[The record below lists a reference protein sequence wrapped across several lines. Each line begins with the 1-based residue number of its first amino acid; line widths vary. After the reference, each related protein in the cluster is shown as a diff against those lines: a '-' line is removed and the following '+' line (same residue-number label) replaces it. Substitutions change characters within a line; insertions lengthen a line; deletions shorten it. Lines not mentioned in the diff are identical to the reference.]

1 MLSRKSGGASW
12 VCVKECGGREGKEFS
27 VPRAVMA
34 QGLDL
39 KNWDEEKSPAT
50 ETKMRLSAILK
61 RTRSSTG
68 SRRIFPPQF
77 KIQVLDSYRNDLDCR
92 GNQRATAR
100 KYNIHRRQIQKW
112 LQCEQNL
119 RSSVEEGD
127 AGKRDGSKWMES
139 SGIGK
144 TPKKMDLV
152 KSGDGKADATLNRSA
167 MIYARL
173 SDAESAARPSLN
185 QETEVYDRQNALN
198 LKRVAQKLYPA
209 EREVRKSE
217 SRGDGDRVP
226 VGEFPLDGTGSDR
239 PAEILPKE
247 RCDADD
253 KPINAA
259 FASEAENNR
268 SRRLSMGEIH
278 QHPLPEG
285 QKLSDAECAVQKYN
299 DGPKFCGESELLCS
313 RVAQS
318 ESDCLPDARSVA
330 PSEDRGRKE
339 CDSVAKVMKLS
350 DDSKSFSPKRKW
362 MQESLQENSR
372 KSYPTLPIKQRVKMN
387 LKSAVSAPAADPV
400 PKGNFTIE
408 KLCAKDI
415 KSENVTPP
423 GFPYPEDYYNWRPDA
438 CLYPGYPLVSHSS
451 ATVPFPPPL
460 LFSHRVI
467 PDLVSLHFKPDEKP
481 AEPYRPCT
489 PESLDISLKEEKVSD
504 GEEAGDIDIM
514 STSPVEKKSFGFAGY
529 NFGKRRSFSV
539 QFKLTV
545 LDAFYN
551 DKDCNKNQRA
561 TARKFN
567 INRRQVQKWL
577 SQENDL
583 RSEGSIKN
591 GKYLQRQRLGNDRET
606 DPEEACKQ
614 CPRHCTRKKKEEM
627 DKTIEVNVKH
637 CTDGECLSWEK
648 SSPDSSSTPF
658 SEGFEFY
665 NKGYFQSDLKSAS
678 VYDNYLFPEN
688 SNMISHDSFFGWP
701 NLNSSALPVPNFH
714 FMASWYHNFDY
725 CREKSKIY

>member
-1 MLSRKSGGASW
+1 MLFK
-12 VCVKECGGREGKEFS
+12 FS
-27 VPRAVMA
+27 VPLAAMA

-39 KNWDEEKSPAT
+39 KNWDDEKSPST
-50 ETKMRLSAILK
+50 DSKMRLSAILK
-61 RTRSSTG
+61 RARSSTG

-127 AGKRDGSKWMES
+127 SAKKDGSKWMEP

-152 KSGDGKADATLNRSA
+152 KCGDGKADATLNRSA

-173 SDAESAARPSLN
+173 SDARSAARPSLN
-185 QETEVYDRQNALN
+185 QETEVYDRQDALN

-209 EREVRKSE
+209 EREVRPSE
-217 SRGDGDRVP
+217 SRGSEDGADRGGVP
-226 VGEFPLDGTGSDR
+226 GGEFPLDGTSNDR

-247 RCDADD
+247 CCDKND
-253 KPINAA
+253 KPIKA
-259 FASEAENNR
+259 FASEEQNAVNNH
-268 SRRLSMGEIH
+268 SRKLSMGEIH

-285 QKLSDAECAVQKYN
+285 QKLSEEECAVQKYN
-299 DGPKFCGESELLCS
+299 EGPKFCGESELLCS

-318 ESDCLPDARSVA
+318 ESNCLPDAWSVA
-330 PSEDRGRKE
+330 ACCPEKSSEDGKKE
-339 CDSVAKVMKLS
+339 CDSLTKVMKLS

-362 MQESLQENSR
+362 IQESLQENSR
-372 KSYPTLPIKQRVKMN
+372 KSYLTLPIKQRVKMN
-387 LKSAVSAPAADPV
+387 LKSAVSAPAAEPV
-400 PKGNFTIE
+400 AKGVSRNFTIE

-415 KSENVTPP
+415 KSESVTPP
-423 GFPYPEDYYNWRPDA
+423 GFPYPEEYYNWRPDA
-438 CLYPGYPLVSHSS
+438 CLYPGYPLVNHSS
-451 ATVPFPPPL
+451 TAVPFPPPL

-481 AEPYRPCT
+481 AEPYRACS

-504 GEEAGDIDIM
+504 AEEAGDIDIL

-529 NFGKRRSFSV
+529 GFGKRRSFSV

-614 CPRHCTRKKKEEM
+614 CPRHCTRKKKEDM

-665 NKGYFQSDLKSAS
+665 NKGYFQSDLKSAN

-688 SNMISHDSFFGWP
+688 TNMISHDSFFGWP

-725 CREKSKIY
+725 CQEKSKIY